1 MVWFACINITKVGII
16 LAILGFFFFALSLI
30 GYSSTLRL
38 LHVNPY
44 FTWITS
50 ILVNIMFLYIFAM
63 LNLLR
68 FGIWF
73 VTILGF
79 LLLVGRLTFGYLGKV
94 SIQHEYLHLFDA
106 WMIFLGI
113 VMALVLLHSP
123 LIHYDNYS
131 HWATIVKFLYYNG
144 HLPGTSD
151 TIISFTSYPPATALF
166 ITQFVT
172 FTGFHEGTML
182 VAQFILIWA
191 ASYTIFASLRDKS
204 RGLNSMLLCLAIA
217 ISYVFNINIRLNN
230 LLVDYVLAIIT
241 VAALVGIFV
250 YQKRP
255 RMLAAHVALFSGTLL
270 LIKNSAAFFVAIIAI
285 YYLYTIIK
293 QTEAI
298 SSIKKVLNVS
308 GKFIGTYLVAAL
320 PFIWWEIHVHMTFTS
335 SKHEISASAYQSQLA
350 HDGLQG
356 FLSIGQA
363 FLHQIFNLG
372 SLSTQGLIL
381 INLGLIGAW
390 AIIKYIFHRPNNL
403 FKLLGWL
410 DLITVLYY
418 GSLLGMYVLSMPFA
432 EAITLDGFERYMST
446 VIVLNLFIGVL
457 CIVYVIDETYY
468 EQDISK
474 RSPRNFHSILT
485 KNSYQLS
492 TFLIMFFAI
501 IMMYSEI
508 NGTTFTNN
516 YNRRTLPV
524 MLTKVARP
532 WTKQNDTK
540 VLIVDPQKVE
550 VVTYYAGYLA
560 NYYFFTNN
568 ATGQATFSKSKDKFQ
583 RNLEQYEYVVIP
595 KYDKSFNRKV
605 HKYYHQS
612 IRTGFYQVHKTHLQK
627 VDLKEKLKYQ

>member
-1 MVWFACINITKVGII
+1 M
-16 LAILGFFFFALSLI
+16 AILGFLFLALSLI

-50 ILVNIMFLYIFAM
+50 ILVEIMLLYCFAM

-68 FGIWF
+68 LGIWT
-73 VTILGF
+73 VTLLGVLLLIARLILG
-79 LLLVGRLTFGYLGKV
+79 YMGKV
-94 SIQHEYLHLFDA
+94 SIHHEYLHLFDV
-106 WMIFLGI
+106 WMVFLGT

-123 LIHYDNYS
+123 LIHYDNFS

-144 HLPGTSD
+144 HLPGVAD

-191 ASYTIFASLRDKS
+191 ASYTIFASLKDRS
-204 RGLNSMLLCLAIA
+204 RGLNSMILCLAIA
-217 ISYVFNINIRLNN
+217 LSYVFNINIRLNN

-250 YQKRP
+250 YKKRP
-255 RMLAAHVALFSGTLL
+255 KMLTFHVALFSGTLL

-293 QTEAI
+293 QTKAG
-298 SSIKKVLNVS
+298 SLLKKGLKVTSLFS
-308 GKFIGTYLVAAL
+308 GTYLMAAI
-320 PFIWWEIHVHMTFTS
+320 PFIWWEIHVHSTFTS

-350 HDGLQG
+350 HDGLKG

-381 INLGLIGAW
+381 INIGLISAW
-390 AIIKYIFHRPNNL
+390 AIIKYAFNHPNNL

-410 DLITVLYY
+410 DLITLLYY

-446 VIVLNLFIGVL
+446 VIILNLFIGIL

-474 RSPRNFHSILT
+474 RSPRNFQSIWS
-485 KNSYQLS
+485 KNSYQLA
-492 TFLIMFFAI
+492 TFLTMFFAI

-508 NGTTFTNN
+508 NGTNFTNN

-524 MLTKVARP
+524 MLTKVANP
-532 WTKQNDTK
+532 WTKQNNTK
-540 VLIVDPQKVE
+540 ILIVDPQKVE
-550 VVTYYAGYLA
+550 VVTYYTGYLA

-568 ATGQATFSKSKDKFQ
+568 ATGQATFSKSKVKFKKDL
-583 RNLEQYEYVVIP
+583 NQYKYVVIP
-595 KYDKSFNRKV
+595 KYDKSFTHGTTKF
-605 HKYYHQS
+605 YHQK
-612 IRTGFYQVHKTHLQK
+612 IKTGFYRIHKNHLQK
-627 VDLKEKLKYQ
+627 INLKDKTEYQ

>member
-1 MVWFACINITKVGII
+1 M
-16 LAILGFFFFALSLI
+16 AILGFLFLALSLI

-50 ILVNIMFLYIFAM
+50 ILVEIMLLYCFAM

-68 FGIWF
+68 LGIWT
-73 VTILGF
+73 VTLLGVLLLIARLILG
-79 LLLVGRLTFGYLGKV
+79 YMGKV
-94 SIQHEYLHLFDA
+94 SIHHEYLHLFDV
-106 WMIFLGI
+106 WMVFLGT

-123 LIHYDNYS
+123 LIHYDNFS

-144 HLPGTSD
+144 HLPGAAD

-191 ASYTIFASLRDKS
+191 ASYTIFASLKDRS
-204 RGLNSMLLCLAIA
+204 RGLNSMILCLAIA
-217 ISYVFNINIRLNN
+217 LSYVFNINIRLNN

-241 VAALVGIFV
+241 VAALVGIFI
-250 YQKRP
+250 YKNRP
-255 RMLAAHVALFSGTLL
+255 KMLIFHVALFSGILL

-293 QTEAI
+293 QTKAG
-298 SSIKKVLNVS
+298 SLLKKGLKVTSL
-308 GKFIGTYLVAAL
+308 FLGTYLMAAI
-320 PFIWWEIHVHMTFTS
+320 PFIWWEIHVHSTFTS

-350 HDGLQG
+350 HDGLKG

-381 INLGLIGAW
+381 INIGLISAW
-390 AIIKYIFHRPNNL
+390 AIIKYAFNHPNNL

-410 DLITVLYY
+410 DLITLLYY

-446 VIVLNLFIGVL
+446 VIILNLFIGIL

-474 RSPRNFHSILT
+474 RSPRNFQSIWS
-485 KNSYQLS
+485 KNSYQLA
-492 TFLIMFFAI
+492 TFLTMFFAI

-508 NGTTFTNN
+508 NGTNFTNN

-524 MLTKVARP
+524 MLTKVANP
-532 WTKQNDTK
+532 WTKQNNTK
-540 VLIVDPQKVE
+540 ILIVDPQKVE
-550 VVTYYAGYLA
+550 VVTYYTGYLA

-568 ATGQATFSKSKDKFQ
+568 ATGQATFSKSKVKFKKDL
-583 RNLEQYEYVVIP
+583 NQYKYVVIP
-595 KYDKSFNRKV
+595 KYDKSFTHGTTKF
-605 HKYYHQS
+605 YHQK
-612 IRTGFYQVHKTHLQK
+612 IKTGFYRIHKNHLQK
-627 VDLKEKLKYQ
+627 INLKDKTEYQ